1 MELSTVDKR
10 MNECLVEP
18 DNLYPLLSNYE
29 HATKANQHENRL
41 IMGALYVFT
50 LPTKYMV
57 CLCIPFV
64 QVYPGHSRFYGF
76 YTTKS
81 LLFL

>member
-1 MELSTVDKR
+1 MDLPTIDKKMDDCLIELDT
-10 MNECLVEP
+10 
-18 DNLYPLLSNYE
+18 LYLLLSNYE
-29 HATKANQHENRL
+29 HVTTANQHENRL

-50 LPTKYMV
+50 LSTKYLV
-57 CLCIPFV
+57 CLRIPFV
-64 QVYPGHSRFYGF
+64 HVYPGHSRFYGF